1 MAGQGR
7 RRLAGDGIS
16 ALRAALGEGPPPFA
30 EAVSDLLGFLPLF
43 DLHSATTVTL
53 VVGSV
58 AVATAAS
65 LLLMRERKNSAGRE
79 HSLRTEV
86 ATLRGAQ
93 DRADLLMASERQ
105 FLISWTGRDGEPR
118 FEGDPTVAGEGATVK
133 RVLAFGAWIAP
144 ADAAALESALDGLRQ
159 RGEAFRLTVGTLAHT
174 HVDVE
179 GRTLGGRA
187 ILRLREVTG
196 DRAELVRARTELREA
211 RGDLAAMTALL
222 DTMAHP
228 LWIRDDTG
236 RLVWANRAYLRA
248 VEAHSIEDAA
258 QRSLEL
264 LDRPAREEANRRRAN
279 GAPFDAR
286 LTAVMAGQRHVLDV
300 AERPTPRG
308 SAGIAVDVSE
318 LEGIQAE
325 LKRQMEAHVRT
336 LDQLPTAV
344 AIFDAGQRLA
354 FHNAAYQRLW
364 GLDPAFLASEPSDGE
379 VLDRLRTMRKLP
391 EQADFR
397 AWKTDI
403 LSAYRAVEPRE
414 TWWHLPARR
423 SLRVVMNPN
432 PNGGVPYLFDDV
444 SERFLLETQVTAL
457 TRVQSET
464 FDTLKEGVA
473 VFGSDGG
480 AKLSNRAFSDMW
492 KLTPEM
498 LADQPHIDA

>member
-1 MAGQGR
+1 MGAQASDADPAG
-7 RRLAGDGIS
+7 S
-16 ALRAALGEGPPPFA
+16 ALSGATPPFA
-30 EAVSDLLGFLPLF
+30 ETVTDLLGFLPAF
-43 DLHSATTVTL
+43 DLHSATAVTL
-53 VVGSV
+53 AVGSL

-65 LLLMRERKNSAGRE
+65 LLLVRERRTWTRRE
-79 HSLRTEV
+79 HALRSEV
-86 ATLRGAQ
+86 ASLRGAQ
-93 DRADLLMASERQ
+93 DRADLLMGSERQ
-105 FLISWTGRDGEPR
+105 LLISWSGRDGEPR
-118 FEGDPTVAGEGATVK
+118 FEGDPTIAGESATVK

-144 ADAAALESALDGLRQ
+144 ADAAAMESALEALRQ
-159 RGEAFRLTVGTLAHT
+159 RGEAFRLTVCTLAHT
-174 HVDVE
+174 YVDVE

-228 LWIRDDTG
+228 LWIRDDNS
-236 RLVWANRAYLRA
+236 RLVWANRAYLKA
-248 VEAHSIEDAA
+248 VEAPSIAEAA

-264 LDRPAREEANRRRAN
+264 LDRPAREEANRRRAH

-300 AERPTPRG
+300 SERPTPRG

-354 FHNAAYQRLW
+354 FYNAAYQRLW

-379 VLDRLRTMRKLP
+379 VLDRLRAMRKLP
-391 EQADFR
+391 EEADFR
-397 AWKTDI
+397 AWKGDV
-403 LSAYRAVEPRE
+403 LSAYQAVEPRE
-414 TWWHLPARR
+414 TWWHLPDRR

-432 PNGGVPYLFDDV
+432 PNGGVTYLFDDV

-464 FDTLKEGVA
+464 STPSRRA
-473 VFGSDGG
+473 SRCSD
-480 AKLSNRAFSDMW
+480 R
-492 KLTPEM
+492 T
-498 LADQPHIDA
+498 DA